1 MSIIGEY
8 KKADVPESRLLTI
21 DAMAL
26 GLEKRYVKALIEVD
40 VTAAREIIRKEKE
53 KADGRRLSFTAWL
66 ITCIGH
72 AVSEYPEVHSVLKR
86 KKLYTFDDVDIST
99 VVETERKGKL
109 VPLPV
114 VLRKA
119 NLKTVDEISA
129 EILRIRET
137 GATEDD
143 LVLGDKGT
151 SKVAGLAVR
160 MPGFI
165 RRRGMKWY
173 ISDPFRIKKTMGTVI
188 VSSVGM
194 FGIIGGWAI
203 PVSIHPL
210 SFAIG
215 GIARKPV
222 MGNSGVEPGEVLSM
236 TILFDHD
243 VVDGAYA
250 ARFTSH
256 LAELME
262 KAYGLE
268 DRPSDS

>member
-1 MSIIGEY
+1 MDIIGEY
-8 KKADVPESRLLTI
+8 TKVPVPDSRLLTI
-21 DAMAL
+21 DAMEL
-26 GLEKRYVKALIEVD
+26 GLKKRYVKALIEVN
-40 VTAAREIIRKEKE
+40 VTAAREIIQNEKDRV
-53 KADGRRLSFTAWL
+53 DGRPLSFTAWL
-66 ITCIGH
+66 VMCIAH
-72 AVSEYPEVHSVLKR
+72 AVSKYPEVHSVLKR
-86 KKLYTFDDVDIST
+86 RKLYTFKDVDVTTI
-99 VVETERKGKL
+99 VETEHKGKL

-119 NLKTVDEISA
+119 NQKTVEEISA
-129 EILRIRET
+129 EINAVRESGT
-137 GATEDD
+137 PEGDM
-143 LVLGDKGT
+143 VLGDKGT
-151 SKVAGLAVR
+151 SRVAGLAVR

-165 RRRGMKWY
+165 RRLGMKWY

-194 FGIIGGWAI
+194 FGLIGGWAI

-222 MGNSGVEPGEVLSM
+222 IGKAGIEPGEVLSV

-256 LAELME
+256 LS
-262 KAYGLE
+262 GLIQGAHGLH
-268 DRPSDS
+268 D